1 MESQQLFNFVVAVGA
16 FLAVFVF
23 NWITRK
29 IQKLEDQMAE
39 LPKEYVAK
47 EDYRTDI
54 KEVKDILRQIFDR
67 LENKQDKPFG

>member
-29 IQKLEDQMAE
+29 LQKLEDQMAE

-67 LENKQDKPFG
+67 LENKQDKPLG